1 MSTSEICTNERR
13 RDKVRNS
20 SSLIGLDYVEVSHDQ
35 LVLRVYFLGDA
46 PQGIKPQN
54 VRIEGGRRV
63 RNIKVVD
70 VDPEP
75 PEDSEFDTEF
85 DDYIDVTVDKAG
97 DFSTYTLRLIEAIA
111 RDKQGNPLPLSGV
124 DPRYSAIQ
132 FSFKAGCPSPLDCP
146 TESPCPPATYEESEI
161 NYLAKDY
168 ASFRQVILDRLAIT
182 LPDWN
187 EQHIPDIGM
196 AIVELMAYVG
206 DYLSYYQDAVATEA
220 YLDTARQRISVRRHT
235 RLVDYRMHEGC
246 NARTWV
252 VINIDGGDL
261 TNSLLLLRDIYFIT
275 GHNDALALSAT
286 MLTDDDVQTLTL
298 GTYEVFEPLVADAS
312 LLAQPLHLYQAH
324 DEIRF
329 YTWDDTECCLPRGAT
344 SATLQDYPHDD
355 NAEQEELQEELEQEE
370 DREAD
375 DDDQAEGRAQDIPGG
390 RAQGIAPTSEKTP
403 AAPTDSGPVLHLNV
417 GDFLIFEE
425 VKGAKTGVPEDANPK
440 HRHVVRLIS
449 VTPGVDELSGKNI
462 VDIEWDAEDALP
474 FPFCIS
480 ALGPALDGCQL
491 IENIS
496 VARGNVLLV
505 DHGQSITG
513 ENTNP
518 LKVPVA
524 LTTATCEGE
533 DRPSDVE
540 VVPGP
545 FHPVLQK
552 QPLTFSQP
560 LPTDPVPASQ
570 ILQQDVRQALPWI
583 TLTSTSPVGIPLAST
598 PGLVGPRTWHPVCDL
613 LESGALDTSFVVE
626 IDNDGYAHL
635 RFGDGELGQAP
646 EPGEA
651 FSAAYRVGNGPVGNV
666 GAESISR
673 IVFRKTKLSGLT
685 LTPRNPFAAVG
696 GTAQESLAEVKLFAP
711 KAFTTDLKRAITG
724 DDYAT
729 LAAQHAGVQRAA
741 ASLRW
746 NGSFYDV
753 QVAID
758 PFGTDEADQP
768 LLDDVALYLEPYRL
782 IGHDLKVVQAAY
794 VPLDLSMQICVQP
807 YYLRGHVEA
816 ALLDVFSNRQL
827 SNGKLGFFHPD
838 NLTFG
843 QGIAVSTLIALAQAV
858 PGVQSVIVDKLE
870 RFGEGPNN
878 ELQRGILTIGPMEVA
893 QLDNDPSF
901 PEHGILTLTL
911 RGGR

>member
-13 RDKVRNS
+13 RTRVRNS
-20 SSLIGLDYVEVSHDQ
+20 SSLTGIDYVEVSRDQ

-46 PQGIKPQN
+46 PQGITLQN

-70 VDPEP
+70 VDPDP
-75 PEDSEFDTEF
+75 PEDAEFDPEF
-85 DDYIDVTVDKAG
+85 DDFITVTVDKAG
-97 DFSTYTLRLIEAIA
+97 DFSTYTLRLVEATG

-124 DPRYSAIQ
+124 DPRYAAIQ

-146 TESPCPPATYEESEI
+146 TDSPCPPAPYEEPEI

-182 LPDWN
+182 LPGWN
-187 EQHIPDIGM
+187 EQHVPDIGVT
-196 AIVELMAYVG
+196 IVELMAYVG

-261 TNSLLLLRDIYFIT
+261 TDSMLLLKDVYFIT

-286 MLTDDDVQTLTL
+286 MLTDGAVQTLSF
-298 GTYEVFEPLVADAS
+298 GTYEVFEPLVADIS
-312 LLAQPLHLYQAH
+312 PLTQPLQLYQAH
-324 DEIRF
+324 NEIRF

-355 NAEQEELQEELEQEE
+355 NAEQEELQEELQQEE

-375 DDDQAEGRAQDIPGG
+375 SDDQVPPLQTNQPSA
-390 RAQGIAPTSEKTP
+390 TSTV
-403 AAPTDSGPVLHLNV
+403 PTDSGHVLHLNI
-417 GDFLIFEE
+417 GDILIFEE
-425 VKGAKTGVPEDANPK
+425 VKGAKTGIPADANPK
-440 HRHVVRLIS
+440 RRHVVRLTS
-449 VTPGVDELSGKNI
+449 VTPGLDELSGKQI
-462 VDIEWDAEDALP
+462 VDIEWAAEDALP
-474 FPFCIS
+474 FSFCIS
-480 ALGPALDGCQL
+480 ALGPALGGCQL

-505 DHGQSITG
+505 DHGQSIVG
-513 ENTNP
+513 ENTDP
-518 LKVPVA
+518 LQVPVA

-540 VVPGP
+540 VLAGP
-545 FHPVLQK
+545 FNPVLQK
-552 QPLTFSQP
+552 KPLTFSQP
-560 LPTDPVPASQ
+560 LPTEPVPAAQ
-570 ILQQDVRQALPWI
+570 MLQQDVRQAMPWI
-583 TLTSTSPVGIPLAST
+583 TLTGIPSETPLTASGT
-598 PGLVGPRTWHPVCDL
+598 PSHKPRLWHPVYDL
-613 LESGALDTSFVVE
+613 LESEALDTDFVVE

-635 RFGDGELGQAP
+635 RFGDGELGRAP

-651 FSAAYRVGNGPVGNV
+651 FSATYRVGNGPSGNV

-673 IVFRKTKLSGLT
+673 IVFRNTIISGVT

-696 GTAQESLAEVKLFAP
+696 GTDQEPLAEVRLFAP
-711 KAFTTDLKRAITG
+711 KAFTTDLKRAITA

-729 LAAQHAGVQRAA
+729 IAQEHAGVQRAA

-768 LLDDVALYLEPYRL
+768 LLDDVALYLEPYRR

-794 VPLDLSMQICVQP
+794 VPLDLSMQICVLP

-827 SNGKLGFFHPD
+827 PNGKLGFFHPD

-843 QGIAVSTLIALAQAV
+843 QSIAVSTLIALAQAV
-858 PGVQSVIVDKLE
+858 PGVQSVLVDKLE
-870 RFGEGPNN
+870 RFGEGPND
-878 ELQRGILTIGPMEVA
+878 ELKQGLLTIGPMEVA

-901 PEHGILTLTL
+901 PEHGKLTFTL